1 MSQIDASIFF
11 DPQSNQKEILL
22 ADLQAAKWIERI
34 NSHTD
39 LKQLA
44 GHFIHYHHH
53 LTQKIMGTTVKSL
66 EQVDKLFLGTV
77 IQKWS
82 TLYSTALSQ
91 LRKNFPLD
99 AAPSL
104 IVNSKNWSEIL
115 LINSVGLARLANESR
130 YAEYW
135 AEKSLYNSTVYDS
148 YADRLEFLAT
158 DLHFQIS
165 NLKLTGSLTIYDAS
179 NLGVTTYDIAKAVYE
194 SPDINFIKHFGS
206 LRWKVVSFNEDA
218 SQLCLL
224 LYEFLRQFKSN
235 TLISHSQY

>member
-22 ADLQAAKWIERI
+22 ADLQTAKWIERI
-34 NSHTD
+34 NLYTD
-39 LKQLA
+39 LEQLA
-44 GHFIHYHHH
+44 EHFIYYHHH
-53 LTQKIMGTTVKSL
+53 LTQTIIGTTVKRL
-66 EQVDKLFLGTV
+66 EQIDKLFLGTV

-91 LRKNFPLD
+91 LRKHFPLNS
-99 AAPSL
+99 APSL
-104 IVNSKNWSEIL
+104 TVNSKDWSEIL

-135 AEKSLYNSTVYDS
+135 AEKSLCNSTVYDS
-148 YADRLEFLAT
+148 YADRLEFLTT
-158 DLHFQIS
+158 DLHLQLSHF
-165 NLKLTGSLTIYDAS
+165 KLTGSLTIYDTA

-194 SPDINFIKHFGS
+194 SPDLNFIKHFRS
-206 LRWKVVSFNEDA
+206 LGWQVVSFNEDA

-224 LYEFLRQFKSN
+224 LYEFFR
-235 TLISHSQY
+235 